1 MNMSS
6 QALTLSISKPVKKWF
21 PYSIMKKKKK
31 EASAPYAPLFRLW
44 TGKKKTEHVQNDE
57 ILTH

>member
-1 MNMSS
+1 
-6 QALTLSISKPVKKWF
+6 
-21 PYSIMKKKKK
+21 MKKKKK

-44 TGKKKTEHVQNDE
+44 TGEKKTEHVQNDE